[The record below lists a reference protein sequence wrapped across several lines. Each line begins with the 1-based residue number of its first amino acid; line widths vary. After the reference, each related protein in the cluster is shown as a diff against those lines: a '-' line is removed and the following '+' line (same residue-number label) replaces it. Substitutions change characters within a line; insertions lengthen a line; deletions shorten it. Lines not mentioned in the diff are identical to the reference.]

1 MCGIAGFIG
10 FDNNTELAKDAN
22 YLQKHRGPDH
32 QGIWFDEYISLSH
45 QRLSII
51 DLSERSN
58 QPLEKDGLVI
68 VFNGEIYNYQEL
80 KKQLLENNSGINFTT
95 TSDTEVVLEYYR
107 HFGVDA
113 LKYFRGMFA
122 FAIYDKHSKKLFAAR
137 DHFGIK
143 PFFYTQIGNSFAF
156 ASELKT
162 LTIVPGFDKSI
173 NRDGLVNAINYLW
186 LPSKMTI
193 FNSCFK
199 LKPGHYLLYEGNGT
213 YEIHKYFDLDNRNN
227 ITSEESKIIK
237 SLDLCLKDSISQHLI
252 ADVPVSTFL
261 SGGLDS
267 SLISVLAKEHSKSL
281 STYTIG
287 TNSNDKKIE
296 KMTADEKYAKK
307 LAENFNLDYNEIIIE
322 PNILELLPKI
332 VYHLDEPIGDPAA
345 INTFLIC
352 EAARKKGVKVLLSGM
367 GADEIFL
374 GYRRQKALLFALK
387 YRRLPNHLKKIIKL
401 FINLLPV
408 KFLGRGLRFAR
419 WSKKFISFAELPLS
433 EAYRMSYSYYSKDE
447 LLELFDAKYKNE
459 IEALSDFH
467 KELFENKELED
478 IENKM
483 CFTDINMFME
493 GLNLT
498 YTDRASMACSVEV
511 RVPFIDKEVVCYAMN
526 IPGNLKVKNNES
538 KYILKKVSEKYLPK
552 DVIYRPKASF
562 GAPIRSWISGE
573 LKSMVDD
580 LLSFENIKKRG
591 IFNPIFVQDL
601 IQKDRY
607 GLEDNAYRIYQLLT
621 MELWF
626 RQFVDQ
632 N

>member
-10 FDNNTELAKDAN
+10 FANKVELANKAN
-22 YLQKHRGPDH
+22 KIQKHRGPDY
-32 QGIWFDEYISLSH
+32 QGVWADDYIALAH

-58 QPLEKDGLVI
+58 QPFEKDGLVI

-80 KKQLLENNSGINFTT
+80 KKQLLEYNSRINFVT

-107 HFGVDA
+107 YFKESA
-113 LKYFRGMFA
+113 LKYLRGMFA
-122 FAIYDKHSKKLFAAR
+122 FAVYDIHTKKLFAAR

-143 PFFYTQIGNSFAF
+143 PFFYTQVGNSFAF
-156 ASELKT
+156 SSELKT
-162 LTIVPGFDKSI
+162 LTLVPGFDKSI
-173 NRDGLVNAINYLW
+173 NGDGLVNAINYLW
-186 LPSKMTI
+186 LPNNKTI

-199 LKPGHYLLYEGNGT
+199 LFPGHYLLYEENGT
-213 YEIHKYFDLDNRNN
+213 YEINKYFDLDSRKN
-227 ITSEESKIIK
+227 ITTDESEIIE
-237 SLDLCLKDSISQHLI
+237 SLDLCLKDSISHHLI
-252 ADVPVSTFL
+252 ADVPVSAFL

-267 SLISVLAKEHSKSL
+267 SLISVMAKEKLNCL

-287 TNSNDKKIE
+287 TNPNDKKIE
-296 KMTADEKYAKK
+296 KMPADEKYAKK
-307 LAENFNLDYNEIIIE
+307 LAEKFNFDHNEIIIE

-352 EAARKKGVKVLLSGM
+352 EAAREKGVKVLLSGM

-374 GYRRQKALLFALK
+374 GYRRQKALLLALK
-387 YRRLPNHLKKIIKL
+387 YRRLPIKLRKIIKL
-401 FINLLPV
+401 FINKLPV
-408 KFLGRGLRFAR
+408 KFGGRGFRLAR
-419 WSKKFISFAELPLS
+419 WSKKFISFAELPLD

-447 LLELFDAKYKNE
+447 LLELFDGKYEKE
-459 IEALSDFH
+459 IEALSDSH
-467 KELFENKELED
+467 KMLIENKEFED

-511 RVPFIDKEVVCYAMN
+511 RVPFIDKNVVSYAMN
-526 IPGNLKVKNNES
+526 IPGNLKFNNNES
-538 KYILKKVSEKYLPK
+538 KYILKKVSEKYLPN
-552 DVIYRPKASF
+552 DIIYRPKASF

-573 LKSMVDD
+573 LKPMVDD
-580 LLSFENIKKRG
+580 LLSFENIKRRG

-601 IQKDRY
+601 IQKDRN
-607 GLEDNAYRIYQLLT
+607 GIEDNAYRIYQLIT

-626 RQFVDQ
+626 RQFVD
-632 N
+632 